1 MERIAIIGCG
11 GGGKSTLARELG
23 EILGIEVFHLDRL
36 HWKPGWVETPKDEWR
51 RVVEDLVKGKSWIID
66 GNYGGTIDIRLD
78 AADTII
84 FLDLPRWINLWRI
97 LKRRFQYGR
106 RQRPDIGPGCPEK
119 IDWEFFRWVWT
130 FPRERRPSLLHEVE
144 RHAAEKQVIVLHTA
158 REVRE
163 FVKRV
168 RRSKVMESPA

>member
-1 MERIAIIGCG
+1 MKRIAIIGCG
-11 GGGKSTLARELG
+11 GGGKSTLARQLG

-51 RVVEDLVKGKSWIID
+51 GIVEDLVKGESWIID

-84 FLDLPRWINLWRI
+84 CLDLPRWINMWRI
-97 LKRRFQYGR
+97 VKRRFQYLG

-119 IDWEFFRWVWT
+119 IEPEFFRWVWT
-130 FPRERRPSLLHEVE
+130 FPRERRPTLLRKMEQY
-144 RHAAEKQVIVLHTA
+144 AEQKQVVVLHSP
-158 REVRE
+158 REVRR
-163 FVKRV
+163 FVDRL
-168 RRSKVMESPA
+168 RRE